1 MKLDRNG
8 RILRVFAILLVM
20 LMIVSNFLVET
31 QAKTSKKNSG
41 KTDQSSECVYKN
53 KEKIYLN
60 KNWKYADHAKITS
73 GYAVFYKAKKNRKGI
88 IVGVNAGHGTS
99 SVGSTKTLCHPD
111 GSVKVT
117 GGTTGAGSTKA
128 IAVSGGMTF
137 RDGTKESTVT
147 LKMAKILKKK
157 LLAEGYDV
165 LMIRNGKDV
174 QLDNVARTVICNNVA
189 DCHIALH
196 WDGDGLRYDKG
207 CFYIGVPE
215 KLKSMKP
222 VKNHWE
228 EHEALGKALIR
239 GLKSERVKING
250 KGCMEV
256 DLTQTSYSTI
266 PSVDVELGNQ
276 ASDHSNP
283 TLEKIAD
290 GLVHGIDRYMKKNIQ
305 MIERDTIEKT
315 QEKDDLFVFA
325 KQYLTN

>member
-1 MKLDRNG
+1 MKKKMKLNRNG

-20 LMIVSNFLVET
+20 LMIVSNLLVET
-31 QAKTSKKNSG
+31 QAKTSKKNSE
-41 KTDQSSECVYKN
+41 KTDQRSECAYKN

-88 IVGVNAGHGTS
+88 IVGINAGHGTS
-99 SVGSTKTLCHPD
+99 NVGSRKTLCHPD
-111 GSVKVT
+111 GSAKVT
-117 GGTTGAGSTKA
+117 GGTTSAGSTKA

-137 RDGTKESTVT
+137 HDGTRESTVT
-147 LKMAKILKKK
+147 LRMAKILKKK

-165 LMIRNGKDV
+165 LMIRNSKDV

-228 EHEALGKALIR
+228 EHEALGKALIK
-239 GLKSERVKING
+239 GLKREKIKING
-250 KGCMEV
+250 KGRMAV

-276 ASDHSNP
+276 ASDHSNT
-283 TLEKIAD
+283 TLVKLAD
-290 GLVHGIDRYMKKNIQ
+290 GLARGIDRYMKKNLQ
-305 MIERDTIEKT
+305 MIERDAIEK
-315 QEKDDLFVFA
+315 A
-325 KQYLTN
+325 KREG

>member
-1 MKLDRNG
+1 MKKKMKLNRNG

-20 LMIVSNFLVET
+20 LMIVSNLLVET
-31 QAKTSKKNSG
+31 QAKTSKKNSE
-41 KTDQSSECVYKN
+41 KTDQRSECAYKN

-60 KNWKYADHAKITS
+60 RNWKYADHAKITS

-88 IVGVNAGHGTS
+88 IVGINAGHGTS
-99 SVGSTKTLCHPD
+99 NVGSRKTLCHPD
-111 GSVKVT
+111 GSAKVT
-117 GGTTGAGSTKA
+117 GGTTSAGSTKA

-137 RDGTKESTVT
+137 HDGTRESTIT
-147 LKMAKILKKK
+147 LRMAKILKKK

-165 LMIRNGKDV
+165 LMIRNSKDV

-228 EHEALGKALIR
+228 EHEALGKALIK
-239 GLKSERVKING
+239 GLKREKIKING
-250 KGCMEV
+250 KGRMAV

-276 ASDHSNP
+276 ASDHSNT
-283 TLEKIAD
+283 TLVKLAD
-290 GLVHGIDRYMKKNIQ
+290 GLARGIDRYMKKNLQ
-305 MIERDTIEKT
+305 MIERDAIEK
-315 QEKDDLFVFA
+315 A
-325 KQYLTN
+325 KREG

>member
-1 MKLDRNG
+1 MKKKMKLNRNG

-20 LMIVSNFLVET
+20 LMIVSNLLVET
-31 QAKTSKKNSG
+31 QAKTSKKNSE
-41 KTDQSSECVYKN
+41 KTDQRSECAYKN

-88 IVGVNAGHGTS
+88 IVGINAGHGTS
-99 SVGSTKTLCHPD
+99 NVGSRKTLCHPD
-111 GSVKVT
+111 GSAKVT
-117 GGTTGAGSTKA
+117 GGTTSAGSTKA

-137 RDGTKESTVT
+137 HDGTRESTIT
-147 LKMAKILKKK
+147 LRMAKILKKK

-165 LMIRNGKDV
+165 LMIRNSKDV

-228 EHEALGKALIR
+228 EHEALGKALIK
-239 GLKSERVKING
+239 GLKREKIKING
-250 KGCMEV
+250 KGRMAV

-276 ASDHSNP
+276 ASDHSNT
-283 TLEKIAD
+283 TLVKLAD
-290 GLVHGIDRYMKKNIQ
+290 GLARGIDRYMKKNLQ
-305 MIERDTIEKT
+305 MIERDAIEK
-315 QEKDDLFVFA
+315 A
-325 KQYLTN
+325 KREG

>member
-1 MKLDRNG
+1 MVMKKK
-8 RILRVFAILLVM
+8 LRAFAVLLTFMM
-20 LMIVSNFLVET
+20 LVSGVST
-31 QAKTSKKNSG
+31 DAQAKTNQKEIEKSD
-41 KTDQSSECVYKN
+41 THTECAYKN
-53 KEKIYLN
+53 KEKIYLD
-60 KNWKYADHAKITS
+60 KKWKYADHAKITS

-88 IVGVNAGHGTS
+88 IVGINAGHGTG

-111 GSVKVT
+111 GSPKVT
-117 GGTTGAGSTKA
+117 GGTTRAGSTSA

-165 LMIRNGKDV
+165 LMIRNSKDV
-174 QLDNVARTVICNNVA
+174 QLDNIARTVICNNVA

-196 WDGDGLRYDKG
+196 WDGDGLKYDKG

-228 EHEALGKALIR
+228 EHEALGKALIK
-239 GLKSERVKING
+239 GLEKEKVKING
-250 KGCMEV
+250 KGRMAI

-266 PSVDVELGNQ
+266 PSVDIELGNQ
-276 ASDHSNP
+276 SSDHSDK
-283 TLEKIAD
+283 TLETLAD
-290 GLVHGIDRYMKKNIQ
+290 GLTRGVKKFAKKN
-305 MIERDTIEKT
+305 
-315 QEKDDLFVFA
+315 L
-325 KQYLTN
+325 